1 MLFTVIIEIYL
12 YFFVFFSSPE
22 RQMFKECRSALSEV
36 FKHCRSCVGLK
47 AHTGQVRKEYEQ
59 VPPQS

>member
-12 YFFVFFSSPE
+12 YFFVFFLHQNDKCLRNAGLHYQKFSNI
-22 RQMFKECRSALSEV
+22 
-36 FKHCRSCVGLK
+36 VGVVQVWKLN
-47 AHTGQVRKEYEQ
+47 TGQVRKEYEQ